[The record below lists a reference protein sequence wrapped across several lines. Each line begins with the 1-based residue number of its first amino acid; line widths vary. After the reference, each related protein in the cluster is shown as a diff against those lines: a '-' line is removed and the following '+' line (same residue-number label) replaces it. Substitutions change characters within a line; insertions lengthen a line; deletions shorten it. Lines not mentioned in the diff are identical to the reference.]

1 MGIEQQ
7 IQILEKERLNVVA
20 KQNDTH
26 YTWTHSER
34 MYLMNQLVFID
45 KSLMKLK
52 KGQPIYGK

>member
-26 YTWTHSER
+26 YSWSHSEK
-34 MYLMNQLVFID
+34 MHLMNQLVFID
-45 KSLMKLK
+45 KSLNKLK
-52 KGQPIYGK
+52 NGQPIYGK

>member
-1 MGIEQQ
+1 MGIEMQ
-7 IQILEKERLNVVA
+7 IQILEKQRLNIVA

-26 YTWTHSER
+26 YTWSRSEK

-45 KSLMKLK
+45 SSLMKLK

>member
-20 KQNDTH
+20 KQNDTN
-26 YTWTHSER
+26 YSWSHSEK

-45 KSLMKLK
+45 KSLNKLK
-52 KGQPIYGK
+52 NGQPIYGK